1 MFGYLSPGII
11 CSEKQKS
18 FSHSKTV
25 SVEVEIMS
33 KDKII
38 ILTYYFQIEAIVFA
52 IVQMFF
58 WQHACFWKL
67 RNII

>member
-11 CSEKQKS
+11 CSEKQKR

-25 SVEVEIMS
+25 SVEVQIMS

-38 ILTYYFQIEAIVFA
+38 ILAYYFQIEAIVFT
-52 IVQMFF
+52 IV
-58 WQHACFWKL
+58 
-67 RNII
+67 